1 MYVCIVGDKAFKP
14 CKETDKPSAT
24 IDDLEE
30 DEEIEFRVAAVNEAG
45 RSMPSPPLKVKVKE
59 PECKFQSKVTTS
71 NYERF
76 FVILSKLFARSFT
89 MCSFAADWS
98 RKCTPLPPRKNLY

>member
-1 MYVCIVGDKAFKP
+1 MRTLGNLKTRILFDVCMCLCFVGDKAFKP

-59 PECKFQSKVTTS
+59 PEC
-71 NYERF
+71 
-76 FVILSKLFARSFT
+76 
-89 MCSFAADWS
+89 
-98 RKCTPLPPRKNLY
+98 